1 MIAVILL
8 SFRLL
13 EASLTS
19 VTSCSEDGLEGMQ
32 ILDLDSGD
40 EGKFSKIYTWTF
52 AIYFGDVAEFSP
64 RKPTQGLHLMLL
76 ISLAQCP
83 SLDIRY

>member
-40 EGKFSKIYTWTF
+40 EGKFSKIYMWGLRNLF
-52 AIYFGDVAEFSP
+52 RRCCRVFPQKANSGIAPDAVDFPSP
-64 RKPTQGLHLMLL
+64 MP
-76 ISLAQCP
+76 
-83 SLDIRY
+83 